1 MAQDPLSVRV
11 RGAFSVPIVIE
22 TIVFAWFVLL
32 LSRALQPGFRGG
44 NFIAATVMFGVALSL
59 VVLVREIVIAVWLG
73 STPQSVVELGA
84 PPVDEEFGQA
94 PPWPIVVAATS
105 TMFGAFA
112 LIVLLGIVLGITVA
126 AWAILMVQ
134 SRLKLL
140 PAGIGALLVGVVL
153 PVAFAY
159 LLNLSL
165 WPGLLP
171 EIVPDWIG
179 GGMLP
184 PL

>member
-1 MAQDPLSVRV
+1 
-11 RGAFSVPIVIE
+11 
-22 TIVFAWFVLL
+22 
-32 LSRALQPGFRGG
+32 
-44 NFIAATVMFGVALSL
+44 
-59 VVLVREIVIAVWLG
+59 
-73 STPQSVVELGA
+73 
-84 PPVDEEFGQA
+84 
-94 PPWPIVVAATS
+94 
-105 TMFGAFA
+105 
-112 LIVLLGIVLGITVA
+112 
-126 AWAILMVQ
+126 MVQ

-153 PVAFAY
+153 PVAFATS
-159 LLNLSL
+159 LNLSL